1 MDASEQDPL
10 HPLCNS
16 RDLVDSGLAVSF
28 DVVYAGQTCRA
39 FAIRYQGE
47 AHAYLNRCTHVGME
61 MDWQPERFF
70 DDSGRWLICA
80 SHGAIY
86 EPTTGA
92 CRGGPCRGG
101 LIKIGLVE
109 CDGVVHW
116 RSQYLLKPP
125 LF

>member
-47 AHAYLNRCTHVGME
+47 AHAYLNRCAHVAME
-61 MDWQPERFF
+61 MDWQPDRFF